1 MSNSNTGR
9 NATVKTLL
17 ETNKAIRKIKQ
28 EQVEIKYFGLGYPS
42 RIKVVVYVNGS
53 QGSLSSNYQRLT
65 IDTACLQEMREM
77 KEITK
82 VWVPGCEQLADVL
95 QRKQPIQTS

>member
-1 MSNSNTGR
+1 MLLEQSERFLHQSHRLWMSHSNTGR

-53 QGSLSSNYQRLT
+53 QGSLSSNFMD
-65 IDTACLQEMREM
+65 IGEDFGHVVASMA
-77 KEITK
+77 KEVI
-82 VWVPGCEQLADVL
+82 
-95 QRKQPIQTS
+95 